1 MQERRSARRW
11 PTVAALAAVLALAAG
26 TAVLSHVAGA
36 RIDAPGTGRAAPVG
50 APANTLSIAQ
60 TSGVPNGDILPSG
73 ARHGHAQPT
82 LIESLLA
89 ARILSDAGLLPPV
102 AQPPL
107 AEILQAVAALARAG
121 ALPPGAGQ
129 PSMSEVLS
137 AVRVLAAA
145 GALPPL
151 PRAPAAGPP
160 PQAPPAAPLPSPT
173 PVPPVPP
180 AAAPPPAASGW
191 YDDAFSQ
198 RIRDLVNQQR
208 AQGGLPPVATE
219 PRLAAAASA
228 YAKVLSDSHWFAHV
242 GPDGSTFISRIEAAG
257 FPFTVQLGEILAW
270 GTQNWPP
277 EAIVQAWMNS
287 PTHREE
293 IMSPVY
299 TRAGARCYFTAAN
312 ATTVYCVID
321 FAG

>member
-1 MQERRSARRW
+1 MQERRPGRRW
-11 PTVAALAAVLALAAG
+11 PLVAALVSVLALAAA
-26 TAVLSHVAGA
+26 TALLSRDAGA
-36 RIDAPGTGRAAPVG
+36 RIDAPVTGRADPSAH
-50 APANTLSIAQ
+50 AHSMAQ
-60 TSGVPNGDILPSG
+60 TRGVPNGDVLPSG
-73 ARHGHAQPT
+73 ARHGHAQPS
-82 LIESLLA
+82 LIDSLRA
-89 ARILSDAGLLPPV
+89 ARILSDAGLLPPPP
-102 AQPPL
+102 QPPL
-107 AEILQAVAALARAG
+107 AEILQAVAALAKAG

-129 PSMSEVLS
+129 PSMSEVLR

-151 PRAPAAGPP
+151 PRAPVAGPP
-160 PQAPPAAPLPSPT
+160 PQAPPVAPPP
-173 PVPPVPP
+173 PPVPP
-180 AAAPPPAASGW
+180 APAAAVPPPGASGW